1 MGPCFVI
8 HLKVSAFPSYNI
20 RRAGALQLFRR
31 LHSCYL
37 FAALSNEWLDRDGD
51 RVLGEMN
58 GCAISD
64 QEAHS
69 GAKSFETPIV
79 EIQGVDKGLKSYC
92 WLLGATPGALKK
104 FPPWRSRPIASPHEA
119 ARRESGFHGHKW
131 WEAYDIH
138 TYITEL
144 QGNIVMFCTGIR
156 PRP

>member
-1 MGPCFVI
+1 
-8 HLKVSAFPSYNI
+8 
-20 RRAGALQLFRR
+20 LQLFRR

-51 RVLGEMN
+51 RGDDRVLGGMN
-58 GCAISD
+58 GCATSD
-64 QEAHS
+64 QEALS

-92 WLLGATPGALKK
+92 WLFSATPGALKK
-104 FPPWRSRPIASPHEA
+104 FLPWRSRPIASPHEA
-119 ARRESGFHGHKW
+119 ARWGSGHKW

-144 QGNIVMFCTGIR
+144 QGSIVMFCTRIR